1 MVGNQL
7 KKDMSKSNWQQIQE
21 WQNDN
26 KDKLIMVADP
36 RDDSISISFG
46 GLNTFVKFPGKDME
60 KGVVF
65 NSLRKSKFNETIDIL
80 MTGVIQSTGMSDKEE
95 SGELLKVLG
104 GAVKTFGEVRDN
116 NLKNKNGKK

>member
-1 MVGNQL
+1 MTN
-7 KKDMSKSNWQQIQE
+7 KINWQQIQE

-95 SGELLKVLG
+95 PGELLKVLG